1 MKRYLTPKTFRRIL
15 ACILLLLFIP
25 ATAFADFKA
34 KVFSSSMKVYSRSNT
49 STQYYLGAL
58 KKGTEFTVL
67 EMSGNWCKI
76 SYKGYTGYAQVKD
89 IKSEVKTA
97 VYTNRTVTVRATAS
111 SSGRALN
118 KLTAD
123 FPLYLVGASGKYYLI
138 ETVDGKG
145 MGYIYKN
152 YLSAKPVN
160 HLALAS
166 KYRGTYSSSGSSTT
180 IPSSVKSKQF
190 ALASGMSKSNY
201 IEYML
206 YGAQSRLGCAYKK
219 SANNK
224 TTFSNPGFV
233 KTVYALLGYN
243 LPSTAK
249 NIGHNS
255 GIGFVSRSELKR
267 GDIVCFDMEGND
279 DHLVDHVGIY
289 LGNGYFIHASSSAG
303 MVIVTSMK
311 SKSSYYYKTFCWGR
325 RIIG

>member
-1 MKRYLTPKTFRRIL
+1 MKKHFTKKTFIRIV

-25 ATAFADFKA
+25 ATALADFKA
-34 KVFSSSMKVYSRSNT
+34 KVFSSGMRVYSRSST
-49 STQYYLGAL
+49 SNQYYLGSL
-58 KKGTEFTVL
+58 KKGTSFTVL
-67 EMSGNWCKI
+67 KVTGDWCKI

-89 IKSEVKTA
+89 IKSEVKTT
-97 VYTNRTVTVRATAS
+97 VYTNRIATVRATAS
-111 SSGRALN
+111 SNGKVLC

-123 FPLYLVGASGKYYLI
+123 YPLYLVGASGKYYLV

-145 MGYIYKN
+145 IGYVSKSH
-152 YLSAKPVN
+152 LSADRVN
-160 HLALAS
+160 HMDVAS
-166 KYRGTYSSSGSSTT
+166 KYKGTYSSSGSSTT
-180 IPSSVKSKQF
+180 IPTSVKSKQF
-190 ALASGMSKSNY
+190 ALASTMSKSNF

-206 YGAQSRLGCAYKK
+206 YGAQSRLGCAYNKYG
-219 SANNK
+219 NNN

-233 KTVYALLGYN
+233 KSVYALLGYK

-289 LGNGYFIHASSSAG
+289 LGKGYFMHASATAG
-303 MVIVTSMK
+303 MVIVTSMS

-325 RIIG
+325 RIIK